1 MSILVLND
9 TRVDRH
15 HGCYAVMAAIGALL
29 ERNAL
34 GPVRYWP
41 AHTEWR
47 GSAEFDAALAA
58 ARLVVINGE
67 GTIHHDRPAGR
78 RLLEAGARARDTG
91 VPVALIN
98 TGWEANGP
106 DFVAMLD
113 HFDLLAARDSRSAAR
128 MAEGGAEVRVVPD
141 LSLWHARANMPQTVA
156 GTRAGIG
163 FTDNVDRFKSLALER
178 LRRACGGETLVI
190 GHGTAGFGGWAGFL
204 REGIGLREDIRH
216 PARLAGLVALRHRL
230 WRAGLPATD
239 AFLARIA
246 RLELLVSG
254 RFHACTLA
262 LATGT
267 PVIAQSSN
275 TGKIAALFH
284 DAGLDQWRGEVTLDR
299 VSVQEAR
306 ARRWSEAER
315 AALDAYLAG
324 AVTAAEGLFVDLARL
339 VAR

>member
-1 MSILVLND
+1 M
-9 TRVDRH
+9 
-15 HGCYAVMAAIGALL
+15 
-29 ERNAL
+29 
-34 GPVRYWP
+34 
-41 AHTEWR
+41 
-47 GSAEFDAALAA
+47 
-58 ARLVVINGE
+58 
-67 GTIHHDRPAGR
+67 
-78 RLLEAGARARDTG
+78 
-91 VPVALIN
+91 PVALIN

-106 DFVAMLD
+106 DFVAMLA

-141 LSLWHARANMPQTVA
+141 LSFWHARAHAPQPESGA
-156 GTRAGIG
+156 RAGIG

-178 LRRACGGETLVI
+178 LRRVCGGETLAI
-190 GHGTAGFGGWAGFL
+190 GHGTAGLGGWAGFL

-230 WRAGLPATD
+230 WRAGHPETD
-239 AFLARIA
+239 AFFSRIA

-299 VSVQEAR
+299 AFVQEAR
-306 ARRWSEAER
+306 ARGWSTAER

-324 AVTAAEGLFVDLARL
+324 AVTAAEGLFADLATL
-339 VAR
+339 AAR